1 MPRLSAPVAI
11 DRCFSEPASSVP
23 NSIGVDNG
31 MKQKEKCEELM
42 GAYLLGFVIICFRF
56 VRLLT

>member
-1 MPRLSAPVAI
+1 MPRLSASVAV
-11 DRCFSEPASSVP
+11 DRCVLHPASIVP

-31 MKQKEKCEELM
+31 MKQKEKCEELI
-42 GAYLLGFVIICFRF
+42 GAYLIGFDIFCFRF

>member
-1 MPRLSAPVAI
+1 MPRLSASVAV
-11 DRCFSEPASSVP
+11 DRCVSDLASIVP
-23 NSIGVDNG
+23 NSIGIDNG

-42 GAYLLGFVIICFRF
+42 GAYLLGFVIFCFRF